1 MLAVRPTSAT
11 RGREALA
18 PAPVQPP
25 SQPPPSR
32 RPSPR
37 QSPEPSPRHTSRM
50 SKSKSYTSSLNRT
63 QGREALAEKRHRSLE
78 RSLPQSNGVA
88 SNAYRTPQLVRRGQP
103 PVNSGSSL
111 SNSFGTTRRTP
122 RRPPVRV
129 VTKAEVP
136 EASSV
141 NVPPGYKPRKP
152 VPSEKPSPVGSQRP
166 RLKHHLAAQFSTD
179 STRSVD
185 DMSSTMSSVGLRT
198 AKPASSCFKA
208 HLEPFP
214 NPHEALKRAQDLV
227 NSGDWRLCVSILCVE
242 SQVEGIT
249 NIVRLAEH
257 HPEVLQSDLHQ
268 INMGLLKQAKNLR
281 SQVSRASIQAF
292 TLLFD
297 DVEKI
302 TSLLLQKTSDTNK
315 FLQLDSNHGLDAL
328 VENVSPNKAIPAILQ
343 EGLNHKNPAVR
354 TTVARLLTYEVER
367 LGASKVLSGQKDITD
382 RLLPAAAK
390 LAQEGS
396 LETRKYA
403 KHIFQQ
409 LSQQGNYDQALKK
422 YVSPNDLRNIQKFLD
437 NLSNEGRTIRE
448 SARSKFSVGSR
459 YTRTM

>member
-1 MLAVRPTSAT
+1 MP
-11 RGREALA
+11 
-18 PAPVQPP
+18 
-25 SQPPPSR
+25 
-32 RPSPR
+32 
-37 QSPEPSPRHTSRM
+37 
-50 SKSKSYTSSLNRT
+50 KSKSHTGSLNRT

-78 RSLPQSNGVA
+78 RVAPQSNGVA

-122 RRPPVRV
+122 RRPPVR
-129 VTKAEVP
+129 
-136 EASSV
+136 
-141 NVPPGYKPRKP
+141 
-152 VPSEKPSPVGSQRP
+152 
-166 RLKHHLAAQFSTD
+166 
-179 STRSVD
+179 SVD

-208 HLEPFP
+208 HLEPFA
-214 NPHEALKRAQDLV
+214 NPQEGLKRAQQLV
-227 NSGDWRLCVSILCVE
+227 NSGDWE
-242 SQVEGIT
+242 SQVEGIQD
-249 NIVRLAEH
+249 IVRLAEH

-268 INMGLLKQAKNLR
+268 INMSLLKQAKNLR

-297 DVEKI
+297 VMKRNMEPDVEKI
-302 TSLLLQKTSDTNK
+302 TSLLLHKTSDTNK

-328 VENVSPNKAIPAILQ
+328 VENVSPNKAIPAIVQ

-409 LSQQGNYDQALKK
+409 LSQQGSFDAALKK
-422 YVSPNDLRNIQKFLD
+422 YVSHNDLRNMQKLLD
-437 NLSNEGRTIRE
+437 NLSSEGRTIRE